1 MDGKEKPVTEVQ
13 QQLMLWVEQTKRL
26 LVSLPTCFS
35 ELEQLKG
42 EAGRF
47 NERMSALER
56 ENQELRRSRDD
67 LTKTFGKLKEL
78 IVGPRDEPSQTVADA
93 PSPGSIGTLDPSAL
107 HGSKV
112 RLFSGLRQPGDKPHN

>member
-42 EAGRF
+42 EDGRF

-67 LTKTFGKLKEL
+67 LTKTFDKLKAL
-78 IVGPRDEPSQTVADA
+78 IVGPRDEPSQTVAEA
-93 PSPGSIGTLDPSAL
+93 PSPGSIRIIDPSSVNA
-107 HGSKV
+107 S
-112 RLFSGLRQPGDKPHN
+112 QI

>member
-1 MDGKEKPVTEVQ
+1 
-13 QQLMLWVEQTKRL
+13 MLWVEQTKRL

-56 ENQELRRSRDD
+56 ENQDLQRSRDD
-67 LTKTFGKLKEL
+67 LTKTFGKLKGL
-78 IVGPRDEPSQTVADA
+78 IVGRRAQPHQTGADA
-93 PSPGSIGTLDPSAL
+93 RSRGSTGPLDRSAL
-107 HGSKV
+107 HPSHD
-112 RLFSGLRQPGDKPHN
+112 RPFSQLRQPEVMPHTRT

>member
-1 MDGKEKPVTEVQ
+1 
-13 QQLMLWVEQTKRL
+13 
-26 LVSLPTCFS
+26 
-35 ELEQLKG
+35 
-42 EAGRF
+42 
-47 NERMSALER
+47 MSALER

-107 HGSKV
+107 HASKV